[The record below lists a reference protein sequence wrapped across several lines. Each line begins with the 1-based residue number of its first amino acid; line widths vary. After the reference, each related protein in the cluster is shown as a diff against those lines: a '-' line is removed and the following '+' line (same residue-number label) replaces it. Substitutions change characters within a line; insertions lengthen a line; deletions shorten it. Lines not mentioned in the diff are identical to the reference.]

1 MPHSVRNPP
10 LVGLEDTRALSKL
23 GDGVT
28 GKSEHTARRALAA
41 GVLFCA
47 AAVLSGCGVST
58 LTSSFSGGIFGGN
71 KAPEASEQ
79 KVSEG
84 NLLTAAQNDAGGQV
98 DITAPGV
105 ECPTVSVAPGDG
117 NITFTAKGGNNDALS
132 VIHRGEITK
141 TARECAASISG
152 GISVKF
158 GFAGRVLLGPQG
170 KPGTVNLPVKV
181 TVMDAGRTTLKT
193 EAIKVPVTITPD
205 QTTGYF
211 SVTREVVVPIP
222 QGANPR
228 SYRIL
233 IAFDRR
239 APGAS

>member
-1 MPHSVRNPP
+1 M
-10 LVGLEDTRALSKL
+10 
-23 GDGVT
+23 GDVVT
-28 GKSEHTARRALAA
+28 GKSGHRARRAL
-41 GVLFCA
+41 LA
-47 AAVLSGCGVST
+47 AALVGAASTVGGCGVST
-58 LTSSFSGGIFGGN
+58 LTSTFSGGGGGIFGGGN
-71 KAPEASEQ
+71 KTAEQAPQPTQQ

-84 NLLTAAQNDAGGQV
+84 NLLTAAQNDAGSQVGAGGQS
-98 DITAPGV
+98 D
-105 ECPTVSVAPGDG
+105 ECPTVSIPPGDS
-117 NITFTAKGGNNDALS
+117 NITFTAKGGNNDALA
-132 VIHRGEITK
+132 VMHRGEITK
-141 TARECAASISG
+141 TARECAPSLSG
-152 GISVKF
+152 GLSVRF

-193 EAIKVPVTITPD
+193 EAVKVPVTITPD
-205 QTTGYF
+205 QTAGYF

-233 IAFDRR
+233 ISFDRR